1 MAQLILFISFN
12 SLVILDLN
20 EKVLSKWADAKLSKS
35 DKLYVSGLFYNV
47 VKCQF
52 Y

>member
-1 MAQLILFISFN
+1 M
-12 SLVILDLN
+12 N

-35 DKLYVSGLFYNV
+35 DKLYITVLVCNV